1 MGELS
6 SLKVA
11 RFAEILYFVS
21 KNSAFL
27 LSIVGIVQYK
37 FYDCLT
43 LEGLFNNVEIEALRW
58 AQSRPFIYI
67 YLLKTNFSENSY
79 QFIDIPY
86 QHLSSSINFET
97 NYGYFAF
104 CFHIP
109 LCCTDRACILRPLA
123 QGEAIH
129 F

>member
-1 MGELS
+1 MLILARNAQLLGRYRSFPARIVVHLDDVNSSMGELS

-43 LEGLFNNVEIEALRW
+43 LEGLFNNVEIEALR
-58 AQSRPFIYI
+58 
-67 YLLKTNFSENSY
+67 
-79 QFIDIPY
+79 
-86 QHLSSSINFET
+86 
-97 NYGYFAF
+97 
-104 CFHIP
+104 
-109 LCCTDRACILRPLA
+109 
-123 QGEAIH
+123 
-129 F
+129 